1 MAGDDDKWGM
11 WQRNVVDRFKDVP
24 TEKIKEE
31 LQQTAHPFAV
41 MMAQIEGDFN
51 FGGVLRSANVFNAKE
66 VFYFG
71 KRCWDR
77 RAALGA
83 QNYTQLTHLRTFEEI
98 KELKERY
105 TFVAL
110 ENTGGTTPM
119 YSFNWPKNSLL
130 IVGEESLGIP
140 EEVLM
145 LCDVRVEITQF
156 GSIRSLNAS
165 VAASIAMY
173 DYTTKYNKCTQ

>member
-1 MAGDDDKWGM
+1 LWK
-11 WQRNVVDRFKDVP
+11 RNVVDRFKEVP
-24 TEKIKEE
+24 TEEIRAE
-31 LQQTAHPFAV
+31 LQRTAHPFAV

-51 FGGVLRSANVFNAKE
+51 FGSVLRSANAFNAKE
-66 VFYFG
+66 GFYFG
-71 KRCWDR
+71 KRGWDR
-77 RAALGA
+77 RSALGA
-83 QNYTQLTHLRTFEEI
+83 QNYTPLTHLRTLDEI
-98 KELKERY
+98 KELKNRY

-119 YSFNWPKNSLL
+119 STFKWPEKSLL

-140 EEVLM
+140 EDVLM
-145 LCDVRVEITQF
+145 LCDVRVEITQY

-173 DYTTKYNKCTQ
+173 DYTSKFNKV

>member
-1 MAGDDDKWGM
+1 MGENEDKWGM
-11 WQRNVVDRFKDVP
+11 WKRNVVDRFKDVS
-24 TEKIKEE
+24 TEDIKTE
-31 LQQTAHPFAV
+31 LQRTAHPFAV

-51 FGGVLRSANVFNAKE
+51 FGSVLRSANAFNAKE

-77 RAALGA
+77 RSALGA
-83 QNYTQLTHLRTFEEI
+83 QNYTQLTHLRSIEEI
-98 KELKERY
+98 IALKERY
-105 TFVAL
+105 KFVAL

-119 YSFNWPKNSLL
+119 DTYIWSPNSLI

-140 EEVLM
+140 EDVLM
-145 LCDVRVEITQF
+145 LCDEKVEITQY

-165 VAASIAMY
+165 VAASIAMF
-173 DYTTKYNKCTQ
+173 DYTSKFNAK

>member
-1 MAGDDDKWGM
+1 MAEEDDKWGM
-11 WQRNVVDRFKDVP
+11 WKRNVIDRFKEVP

-31 LQQTAHPFAV
+31 LANTAHPFAV

-51 FGGVLRSANVFNAKE
+51 FGSVLRSANVFNAKE

-71 KRCWDR
+71 KRGWDR
-77 RAALGA
+77 RSALGA
-83 QNYTQLTHLRTFEEI
+83 HNYTPCTHLRTLEEI
-98 KELKERY
+98 KSLKDKY

-119 YSFNWPKNSLL
+119 SSFSWPINSLL

-140 EEVLM
+140 EDVLM

-156 GSIRSLNAS
+156 GSIRSLNAA

-173 DYTTKYNKCTQ
+173 DYTSKFNR